1 MVHSSVLA
9 VTTNSEHLTCH
20 GFSLGEIIC
29 FGSLEFVANY
39 FGGLSLSPKEIDLGA
54 AFRSTTHNG
63 P

>member
-1 MVHSSVLA
+1 MVHSSALA
-9 VTTNSEHLTCH
+9 VTTDSERLTCR
-20 GFSLGEIIC
+20 GFSLGETVR
-29 FGSLEFVANY
+29 FGSLEFIANY